1 MSSGSYTASMPK
13 RYNQACPV
21 AKSLEVVGDRWTL
34 LVVRDL
40 LSGPRRFQD
49 FLGTLPGIA
58 PNILSARLKLM
69 EEHGLIVRE
78 FYSDRPP
85 RAQYVLSEKG
95 RELGMVVG
103 ALAAWGGRH
112 VHKQN
117 PALAVARGG
126 AGGTCTSSP
135 GSCTPGAGTRCR
147 WATTVRTAGR
157 ACGARTSRSRGPDLV
172 EELEQRAVE
181 GLRLVPV
188 REVAGRGEQ
197 HEARLLD
204 LLLHH
209 PHRLQRRVL
218 VAADQ
223 QGGGRGFGQP
233 LGV

>member
-112 VHKQN
+112 VHKQTRLVHAGCGH
-117 PALAVARGG
+117 PVSVGYYCPDCGEGVRGADVTVTRARSRRGTRAARG
-126 AGGTCTSSP
+126 
-135 GSCTPGAGTRCR
+135 
-147 WATTVRTAGR
+147 
-157 ACGARTSRSRGPDLV
+157 
-172 EELEQRAVE
+172 
-181 GLRLVPV
+181 
-188 REVAGRGEQ
+188 
-197 HEARLLD
+197 
-204 LLLHH
+204 
-209 PHRLQRRVL
+209 
-218 VAADQ
+218 
-223 QGGGRGFGQP
+223 
-233 LGV
+233 